1 MRIRRN
7 TDDGDLLGGGGEGA
21 GGGIDGVF
29 ILNVLNKI
37 FITFILATTF
47 AVTEKEMDVNLPEAK
62 SGRPEAP
69 AQPVVINVLADG
81 RMKVG
86 ERFLE
91 QDALVEHLRQVA
103 LADSNA
109 PVTIR
114 GDRDTVFQNAVR
126 AMDAC
131 GRANLHRISVGI
143 VDGK

>member
-1 MRIRRN
+1 M
-7 TDDGDLLGGGGEGA
+7 LGGEGS

-47 AVTEKEMDVNLPEAK
+47 AVTEKELDVNLPEAR
-62 SGRPEAP
+62 SGKPE
-69 AQPVVINVLADG
+69 QLVVKPVVINVLADG

-86 ERFLE
+86 ERFLDQE
-91 QDALVEHLRQVA
+91 ALVEHLKQIA
-103 LADSNA
+103 LADA
-109 PVTIR
+109 QTPVTIR

-131 GRANLHRISVGI
+131 GRANLHRFSVGI
-143 VDGK
+143 VDAPQ